1 MFLAS
6 GESER
11 LSSKSANVFD
21 EEGGQSFLV
30 FRGTT
35 ERRGGGKG
43 GGGGGGGSKA
53 AFRVPDKRGLWP
65 RVKKLGGIEGRRRQR
80 REERERER
88 EAAATGTSG
97 QRGRKGGS
105 EGGS

>member
-43 GGGGGGGSKA
+43 GGGGGSKA

-80 REERERER
+80 REERERE
-88 EAAATGTSG
+88 AAATGTSG
-97 QRGRKGGS
+97 RRGRKGGS